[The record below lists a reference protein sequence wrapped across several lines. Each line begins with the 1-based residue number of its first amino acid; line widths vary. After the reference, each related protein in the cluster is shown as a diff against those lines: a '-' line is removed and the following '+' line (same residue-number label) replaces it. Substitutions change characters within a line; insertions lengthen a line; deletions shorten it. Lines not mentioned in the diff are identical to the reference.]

1 MKNLV
6 KYEKFTPHYS
16 TKANSN
22 ANLLKIMKEEGISV
36 DAMSPGE
43 LYILQKAGYEPKDI
57 LYVCNNVSKEEL
69 QNAVDL
75 GVTVS
80 VDSLSQLKL
89 FAENFPG
96 AKVAVRF
103 NTGYGAGHHEK
114 VITAGKKD

>member
-1 MKNLV
+1 MKQYFTPAVNYYKNTNPNELIKEFGSPLYVYNEDILRTRCREMKNLV

-69 QNAVDL
+69 QNAVD
-75 GVTVS
+75 
-80 VDSLSQLKL
+80 
-89 FAENFPG
+89 
-96 AKVAVRF
+96 
-103 NTGYGAGHHEK
+103 
-114 VITAGKKD
+114 